1 MVKANVTP
9 DAIKKIL
16 KQIAKT
22 EKYISK
28 VNATLIETYNTLTDL
43 ENSITKSGIIIDRLE
58 KMLNPDA
65 TQKQTKTINLVHT
78 KPTGDNTLD

>member
-28 VNATLIETYNTLTDL
+28 VNATLVETYNTLTDL

>member
-28 VNATLIETYNTLTDL
+28 VNATLVETYNTLTDL

-65 TQKQTKTINLVHT
+65 TQKQTKSNINLVH
-78 KPTGDNTLD
+78 TGDNTLD

>member
-28 VNATLIETYNTLTDL
+28 VNATLVETYNTLTDL

-65 TQKQTKTINLVHT
+65 TQKQTKTNPNINLVHT
-78 KPTGDNTLD
+78 GDNGVD

>member
-43 ENSITKSGIIIDRLE
+43 ENSITKSSIIIDRLE

-65 TQKQTKTINLVHT
+65 TQKQTKSNINLVH
-78 KPTGDNTLD
+78 TGDNTLD